1 MPHVSQTPRQTAAD
15 FDQELLDLYDRYVHG
30 YLDRRE
36 FLDRASKFAVG
47 GVTAAGLLA
56 MLNPQYALAEQ
67 VSPDDPRI
75 ETARVNYDSP
85 DGHGDMQGLL
95 AKPAGNTGRLP
106 AVLVVHENRGLNP
119 YVQDVVRRLA
129 INGYLAFGPD
139 ALYPLGGYT
148 GTDDEGRAMQSRLD
162 RGKIVEDFSAA
173 ARFLDTHAESTGKV
187 GVVGFCFG
195 GFMAN
200 ALAWRL
206 PDVIDAAVPY
216 YGGQPNAEETSQ
228 IKCPML
234 IQYGELD
241 SRVNAGWPA
250 YEEALKANGVTYTM
264 HMYPGVNHGFHNDT
278 TPRYD
283 QAAAELSW
291 SRTLAFFEEHLKG

>member
-1 MPHVSQTPRQTAAD
+1 MPHVCQTPRQTAAD
-15 FDQELLDLYDRYVHG
+15 FDQELLDLYDSYVHG

-85 DGHGDMQGLL
+85 DGHSDMQGLL

-139 ALYPLGGYT
+139 ALYPLGGYP